1 MDLIPVDGRSLC
13 LVGNDY
19 IVQRWCL
26 VESIVFD
33 ISLEPVLAIQITQ
46 VVSTAEST
54 IRVAKPPG
62 CLIIAFKRGQ
72 HFSFIFLFI
81 FIELL

>member
-1 MDLIPVDGRSLC
+1 MDLIPVDRRSLC

-26 VESIVFD
+26 IERTVFD
-33 ISLEPVLAIQITQ
+33 VSLEPVLAIQVAQ

-62 CLIIAFKRGQ
+62 SLIIALERRQ
-72 HFSFIFLFI
+72 HLSFISLI
-81 FIELL
+81 SFIELL